1 MSSLNLRL
9 PESLHDAARKIAKE
23 DHISLNQFIATAVA
37 EKISALKTE
46 DYLAK
51 RSRRGSRA
59 RFERAMK
66 KVADIEPAEEDK
78 IK

>member
-23 DHISLNQFIATAVA
+23 DHVSINQFITTAVA
-37 EKISALKTE
+37 EKISALRTE

-51 RSRRGSRA
+51 RAKRGKRSK
-59 RFERAMK
+59 FERAMK
-66 KVADIEPAEEDK
+66 KVGDVEPAEEDK
-78 IK
+78 I